1 MTLEEAVLSKTRTT
15 IATTGQAKDC
25 VLDNMQLGWL
35 LTAPSLAPRTSKATP
50 IASNGLVK
58 DCVSKETTLLG

>member
-35 LTAPSLAPRTSKATP
+35 LTAPSLAPRTSKVMP
-50 IASNGLVK
+50 IASNGLAKGSANKVLT
-58 DCVSKETTLLG
+58 CPG